1 MKKVFGQLFLIIV
14 LNLFIFSC
22 FGQKDSLMIILH
34 DELYR
39 VNEELQDEEYPPYY
53 IEFRVSDLYS
63 FSLSSSFGY
72 ITEKNVDRKKI
83 FSPMIRIGDY
93 QFDNTHVTD
102 NSFGY
107 HDRELTFLELPIDND
122 PMAVKYKIWTITNG
136 LYRKALNNYL
146 QKKLQKD
153 DSDTSKTADF
163 SKQQAEKYFE
173 PPIPEEDYNIN
184 TELWSSKLD
193 QYSDFLKGTEEIII
207 SSANISYSIER
218 KYFLSTENT
227 EIAQNNSF
235 CVLSFV
241 FIARSIEDDILPY
254 FKTFYASK
262 PEKLPDDSTIFV
274 ELEKAKK
281 IIIELCKAPK
291 AEPYSGPAIL
301 SPEAA
306 GVFFHEIFGHR
317 IEGHRFNESFNSK
330 TFEEKINKQVLNK
343 TISII
348 SDPTVSNY
356 KNTELLGTFK
366 YDDQGVKAQRVVN
379 VDNGI
384 LKNFLMSRKP
394 NDKFDKSNGHGRGG
408 IHSPPVARQ
417 SNLFVT
423 SNKTFTEEKLRKKL
437 KNECKKQK
445 KSYGYYFKTVSGGFT
460 NTMNYMPDFFNI
472 FPIEVYK
479 VYVDNKPDELVRGVN
494 LIGTP
499 LTVFSEIIAAGD
511 KSDVFSGLCGAESGY
526 LPVSAISP
534 AFLVRKIE
542 TQNQFVFKPDWP
554 IFPDPESINNDKKSK

>member
-1 MKKVFGQLFLIIV
+1 
-14 LNLFIFSC
+14 LN
-22 FGQKDSLMIILH
+22 ILH

-72 ITEKNVDRKKI
+72 IIEKEVDRKKI

-93 QFDNTHVTD
+93 QFDNTHIVK
-102 NSFGY
+102 NSFGSPNQNY
-107 HDRELTFLELPIDND
+107 TFLELPIDNN
-122 PMAVKYKIWTITNG
+122 PMAVKYKIWSKTNE
-136 LYRKALNNYL
+136 LYRNTLNDYL
-146 QKKLQKD
+146 KKKSQKD

-173 PPIPEEDYNIN
+173 PPLPEKFYNIN
-184 TELWSSKLD
+184 SELWSKKLD
-193 QYSDFLKGTEEIII
+193 KYSALLMGTEEIII
-207 SSANISYSIER
+207 SSANINYSIER
-218 KYFLSTENT
+218 KYFVSSENT
-227 EIAQNNSF
+227 EIVQNNSF
-235 CVLSFV
+235 CVLSIF
-241 FIARSIEDDILPY
+241 FIARSHEDDILPY
-254 FKTFYASK
+254 FKTFYASS
-262 PEKLPDDSTIFV
+262 PEKLPNDSSIYA
-274 ELEKAKK
+274 EIEDAKN

-301 SPEAA
+301 SAEAA

-330 TFEEKINKQVLNK
+330 TFKDKIDEQVLNK

-348 SDPTVSNY
+348 SDPTISKY
-356 KNTELLGTFK
+356 ENTELLGAFK
-366 YDDQGVKAQRVVN
+366 YDEQGVKAQRVVN

-394 NDKFDKSNGHGRGG
+394 NDEFDKSNGHGRSG
-408 IHSPPVARQ
+408 IYTSPVARQ
-417 SNLFVT
+417 SNLFIS
-423 SNKTFTEEKLRKKL
+423 SNKTFTDDQLRKKL

-445 KSYGYYFKTVSGGFT
+445 KPYGYYFKTVSGGFT

-472 FPIEVYK
+472 FPVEVYK
-479 VYVDNKPDELVRGVN
+479 VYVDNTPDELVRGVN

-499 LTVFSEIIAAGD
+499 LIMFSEIIAAGE
-511 KSDVFSGLCGAESGY
+511 KSEVFSGLCGAESGF

-534 AFLVRKIE
+534 AFLVKKIE
-542 TQNQFVFKPDWP
+542 TQNQFVYKPDWP
-554 IFPDPESINNDKKSK
+554 IFPDPELIKNDNKSK